1 MTRSNAREIAVHLIY
16 SMGYSEQSAEELL
29 AARLEEDYYPEL
41 AAENDVYAEKPS
53 KKQKQYIC
61 DCVKGVAAR
70 DEQLSKAVEYYSIGW
85 KANRISRFVMAVL
98 KLAVY
103 EMLFV
108 DDVPDGVAVNEAVTL
123 TKKYEDDEVG
133 GFVNGILGSF
143 IRNGKSLDVP
153 QENEEAL

>member
-1 MTRSNAREIAVHLIY
+1 MTRSNAREIAAHLIY
-16 SMGYSEQSAEELL
+16 SMGYTGQSAQELL

-53 KKQKQYIC
+53 KKQKQYIS
-61 DCVKGVAAR
+61 DCVKGVAER
-70 DEQLSKAVEYYSIGW
+70 DKELTAAIEYYSVGW
-85 KANRISRFVMAVL
+85 KASRISRFVMAVL

-108 DDVPDGVAVNEAVTL
+108 DDVPDSVAVNEAVTL

-133 GFVNGILGSF
+133 AFVNGVLGGF
-143 IRNGKSLDVP
+143 IRNGKSLEVP
-153 QENEEAL
+153 HENEEAL

>member
-1 MTRSNAREIAVHLIY
+1 MTRSNAREIAAHLIY
-16 SMGYSEQSAEELL
+16 SMGYTGQSAEELL

-41 AAENDVYAEKPS
+41 ANENDVYSEKPS
-53 KKQKQYIC
+53 KKQKQYISA
-61 DCVKGVAAR
+61 CVKGVAER
-70 DEQLSKAVEYYSIGW
+70 DSQLAAVIEHYSVGW
-85 KANRISRFVMAVL
+85 KASRISRFVMAVL

-108 DDVPDGVAVNEAVTL
+108 EDVPDSVAVNEAVTL

-133 GFVNGILGSF
+133 SFVNGILGGF
-143 IRNGKSLDVP
+143 IRNGKSLEIP